1 MHRHLHKT
9 WTWWLP
15 CSPCGIA
22 SGMLR
27 AVIVGAVVKPTR
39 STSCSLSKAGFQ
51 VETAYEVAG
60 EWARMVGEVEVC
72 RHVPDV
78 VA

>member
-1 MHRHLHKT
+1 
-9 WTWWLP
+9 
-15 CSPCGIA
+15 
-22 SGMLR
+22 MLR